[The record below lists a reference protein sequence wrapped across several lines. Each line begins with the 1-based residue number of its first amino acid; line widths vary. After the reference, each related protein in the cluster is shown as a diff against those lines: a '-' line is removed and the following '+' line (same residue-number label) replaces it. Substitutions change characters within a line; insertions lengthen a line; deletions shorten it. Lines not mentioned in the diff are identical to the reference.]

1 MRKISLLLIAI
12 GLAYALYRITLAP
25 PVTVE
30 ISAPSAQ
37 AQTVPGV
44 YTANRDDA
52 TDILELKDDGSYA
65 RNYRPAGG
73 TTLIHQGQWTRDG
86 DRITF
91 TNFAIAPERDAAA
104 SDAWRTSRQTWT
116 TRISIGRSEVQI
128 VINADGALI
137 YSKRGE

>member
-12 GLAYALYRITLAP
+12 GLAYALYRIVAAP

-30 ISAPSAQ
+30 ISAPSAAQ

-73 TTLIHQGQWTRDG
+73 TTLIHQGQWTREG

-91 TNFAIAPERDAAA
+91 TNFAVAPDVDAAA

-116 TRISIGRSEVQI
+116 TRISIGRTEVQI

-137 YSKRGE
+137 YSKRE

>member
-1 MRKISLLLIAI
+1 MKKISLLLIAI
-12 GLAYALYRITLAP
+12 GLAYALYRIVDAP
-25 PVTVE
+25 PVTVQ

-37 AQTVPGV
+37 EQTVPGV

-86 DRITF
+86 DSITF

-104 SDAWRTSRQTWT
+104 NDGWRTSRQTWT

-128 VINADGALI
+128 VITADGALI